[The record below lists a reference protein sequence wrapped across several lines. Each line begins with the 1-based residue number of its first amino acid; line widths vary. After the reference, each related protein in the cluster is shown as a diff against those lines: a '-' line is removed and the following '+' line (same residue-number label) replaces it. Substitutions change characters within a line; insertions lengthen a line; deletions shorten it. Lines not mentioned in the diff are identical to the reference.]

1 MLQNGLLGASWE
13 ALGGSWELLEHLG
26 SLLEAPDGS
35 EERLLVV
42 LEGSWKHLGAS
53 WSALGDLLEALVG
66 LLGASWSHF
75 RSIWRLF
82 GRYFG
87 AWKAF
92 STRFAEIMKNHQ
104 KPCKVLQ
111 TSRFGGL
118 RRVLGPQG
126 CPKGARNQKSDEK
139 FAQPLFV
146 PSFFGTPK
154 FAFFVMFA
162 IFVDCF
168 GGCFSEACFGGLRP
182 QFLENFGMFLLIVF

>member
-1 MLQNGLLGASWE
+1 MNRSLHESIPGVIQNHSKGVQNGSRNHPWRLQNGLLGASWE

-53 WSALGDLLEALVG
+53 WSALGDLLEALGG

-87 AWKAF
+87 AWKAS
-92 STRFAEIMKNHQ
+92 STRFVEIMKNHQ
-104 KPCKVLQ
+104 KHCKVLQ
-111 TSRFGGL
+111 KSRIA
-118 RRVLGPQG
+118 GPEFM
-126 CPKGARNQKSDEK
+126 QK
-139 FAQPLFV
+139 
-146 PSFFGTPK
+146 
-154 FAFFVMFA
+154 
-162 IFVDCF
+162 
-168 GGCFSEACFGGLRP
+168 
-182 QFLENFGMFLLIVF
+182 